1 MIKSVLKGL
10 YGIIPMK
17 REIYSALKI
26 IWKPSEPVYRHLHFK
41 GIINVKVDENRSF
54 KMVHHGF
61 WVENEIFWSG
71 LNGNWERDSLALW
84 MKLCVH
90 ADVIFDIGANT
101 GIYSLLAK
109 TIKPTSKVY
118 AFEPVERV
126 FSKLEQN
133 ITLNKF
139 DIVPVQ
145 KAASD
150 ADGTA
155 IIRDMNTEHTYSV
168 TVNAIKE
175 EGDGRDVETV
185 IQIIKLD
192 SFIRENNI
200 TKVDLLKID
209 VETHEPEV
217 MEGFKEFLF
226 RFRPAILIEILNIE
240 VGDRINKVMEGSG
253 YWYYNINEQ
262 GGVKK
267 ADKITQSDFYNY
279 LLCTPEMAAKIG
291 LS

>member
-10 YGIIPMK
+10 YGLIPLK
-17 REIYSALKI
+17 KEIYSALKI
-26 IWKPSEPVYRHLHFK
+26 IWQPSEPIYRHLHFK
-41 GIINVKVDENRSF
+41 GNIKVKVDDHRSF
-54 KMVHHGF
+54 QMVHHGF

-71 LNGNWERDSLALW
+71 LNGKWEKDSLSLW
-84 MKLCVH
+84 IKLCPY

-101 GIYSLLAK
+101 GIYSLVAK
-109 TIKPTSKVY
+109 TIKPSARVF
-118 AFEPVERV
+118 AFEPIERV
-126 FSKLEQN
+126 CEKLKQN
-133 ITLNKF
+133 IKLNNF

-155 IIRDMNTEHTYSV
+155 IIRDMNTEHIYSV
-168 TVNAIKE
+168 TVNAKKE

-185 IQIIKLD
+185 IQITKLD
-192 SFIRENNI
+192 TFIRENNI

-226 RFRPAILIEILNIE
+226 RFRPAILIEILNTE

-267 ADKITQSDFYNY
+267 SDKITQSDFYNF
-279 LLCTPEMAAKIG
+279 LLCTPEMARKIG
-291 LS
+291 LN